1 MTLLVPPHP
10 HPSSLRRL
18 AAPVTNCTELAARF
32 DAIRTDLGGV
42 ATKARPYTVTLACGG
57 GADAFAGCQRLSTGF
72 YAGLL
77 TIQADA
83 ACATGA
89 ARPRLVVA
97 ALPWPDSL
105 TPFLHHSGVRR
116 GARASV
122 DAHPNLGGDPSPPPW
137 LARAVRPTFAH
148 IPGFPCCSLINPTP
162 ATGTPGVNQRGNVVI
177 SGIVIDCANVSTAL
191 SFANMA
197 RRAAAG
203 RCGTGAGSGI
213 GRPLVAACTVPPPAN
228 GHSTH
233 PPPDPRLPLT

>member
-122 DAHPNLGGDPSPPPW
+122 DAHPNVGGT
-137 LARAVRPTFAH
+137 LLLLHGLRA
-148 IPGFPCCSLINPTP
+148 PC
-162 ATGTPGVNQRGNVVI
+162 
-177 SGIVIDCANVSTAL
+177 
-191 SFANMA
+191 
-197 RRAAAG
+197 
-203 RCGTGAGSGI
+203 
-213 GRPLVAACTVPPPAN
+213 
-228 GHSTH
+228 
-233 PPPDPRLPLT
+233 DPRLLTSLASHAAHLSIQRPPLARQESIREATWSFRALSSTVPTSRRR